1 MISIFP
7 LWTFHLYVARFQ
19 KHLHMEY
26 KSLWWSDIPFQSS
39 WFRSGFPCSLRGSYW
54 TKSFNWSNWSH
65 ASDVYGHHLSW
76 LTFTNICVTNDNGYV
91 PLVLI
96 PSQSFFVIR
105 VARWVPLVDQELFS
119 LLRHLSYPLAF
130 SRIRVAQSLVFC
142 VVFCWSL
149 FALLSF
155 CVWPLCCLSFD
166 LRNFITPLISSNSS

>member
-26 KSLWWSDIPFQSS
+26 RSLWWSDIPFQSL

-54 TKSFNWSNWSH
+54 TKSSYWSSWSH
-65 ASDVYGHHLSW
+65 HIGNLRSPSQLVNLYGIS
-76 LTFTNICVTNDNGYV
+76 VTNDNGYV

-96 PSQSFFVIR
+96 PSQSLFVTR
-105 VARWVPLVDQELFS
+105 VTRWVPLVDQELLS

-166 LRNFITPLISSNSS
+166 LRICITPLIYSNS